1 MNRLERALSMLLAVA
16 IFFTCSAVNVFAQ
29 SQTEILPQYIEVS
42 EFVSTQSSSVV
53 SKSISRYNVISNQ
66 NPKHIISVA
75 RGQTIEMELTTDL
88 EFSYTASAEAAIDVA
103 VKASFGLS
111 TTGKIKFQ
119 FRGKVTYQG
128 SSAPY
133 NVRDYYAAV
142 SYDEYK
148 IVLRNYNKYNVY
160 RVENGKK
167 TFVRT
172 EYSYTTETKY
182 INIPKKATYS
192 HDA

>member
-1 MNRLERALSMLLAVA
+1 MDGDSSVLRTNLSYSILKKERKREMNRLKRALSMLLAVA

-88 EFSYTASAEAAIDVA
+88 EFS
-103 VKASFGLS
+103 
-111 TTGKIKFQ
+111 
-119 FRGKVTYQG
+119 
-128 SSAPY
+128 
-133 NVRDYYAAV
+133 
-142 SYDEYK
+142 
-148 IVLRNYNKYNVY
+148 
-160 RVENGKK
+160 
-167 TFVRT
+167 
-172 EYSYTTETKY
+172 
-182 INIPKKATYS
+182 
-192 HDA
+192 